1 MEHRDAQ
8 LVKPNIGI
16 AGVGYVGGAV
26 RHWFRKEN
34 YPLFFYDT
42 YKEIG
47 SIPELNSAEIIF
59 LCLPTPFMGGG
70 KGFDDSALFE
80 VLSKIEG
87 EKVIVV
93 KSTVLPGTTER
104 YQKEFPQHQFL
115 MNPEFLVAKTA
126 LQDFLNP
133 PRQIIGYTETS
144 REIAQDILNLLPKAP
159 FKKIVRATEAEMIK
173 YFGNTFLS
181 ARVIF
186 ANHMYDVCE
195 KLGIDYDVV
204 KEAAGADE
212 RIGTSHF
219 NVHHDGYRGYGGGC
233 LPKDIRAFIQF
244 VESIELEPKFLKVLE
259 EINTELRN
267 GNQG

>member
-1 MEHRDAQ
+1 MQES
-8 LVKPNIGI
+8 VTKPKIGI

-26 RHWFRKEN
+26 RHWFESEG
-34 YPLFFYDT
+34 YPLSLYDK

-59 LCLPTPFMGGG
+59 LCLPTPFIEEGGR
-70 KGFDDSALFE
+70 GFDDSAFYD
-80 VLSKIEG
+80 VLGQIEG
-87 EKVIVV
+87 EKVIVI

-104 YQKEFPQHQFL
+104 YQKEFSQHKFL
-115 MNPEFLVAKTA
+115 MNPEFLVAKMA

-133 PRQIIGYTETS
+133 PRQIVGHTETS
-144 REIAQDILNLLPKAP
+144 REIAQDILSILPNAP
-159 FKKIVRATEAEMIK
+159 FTKIVRSTEAEMIK
-173 YFGNTFLS
+173 YFGNTFLT

-195 KLGIDYDVV
+195 KLGIDYDAV

-219 NVHHDGYRGYGGGC
+219 DVHHDGYRGYGGGC
-233 LPKDIRAFIQF
+233 LPKDTKAFIQLAEKLG
-244 VESIELEPKFLKVLE
+244 VEPKLLKIIE
-259 EINTELRN
+259 EINAELRN
-267 GNQG
+267 GDKE